1 MKKIFINNLLIAL
14 IFFFLLE
21 IFLKSFGLSDLR
33 GHGSELI
40 TKQKN
45 VETVVFGKKVY
56 LNSFGYR
63 SSSTQSK
70 YINKNKKIVFI
81 GDSVLFGSGV
91 NEEQTF
97 VSKLQNKNQE
107 FLYINAGIIGN
118 DLPEN
123 IDDIEKNFKLF
134 PGSEFIIIF
143 TLDDVENKTKQESN
157 SKTKKDNNFFNLVKN
172 NFFISRVNH
181 FLRTKSY
188 SYLWIKGLATN
199 PSKRYFEESLQNYKE
214 NDNINYFAKKI
225 EEMKI
230 FQKMN
235 SINITFVILP
245 YEYQT
250 RNNCK
255 KNNFTPQK
263 KIKNIFTEKKL
274 VFLDLTSAFCD
285 NKKPKNLY
293 LNFDPVHLS
302 VKGHELV
309 YEYLLYNLN

>member
-1 MKKIFINNLLIAL
+1 M
-14 IFFFLLE
+14 
-21 IFLKSFGLSDLR
+21 
-33 GHGSELI
+33 
-40 TKQKN
+40 
-45 VETVVFGKKVY
+45 
-56 LNSFGYR
+56 
-63 SSSTQSK
+63 
-70 YINKNKKIVFI
+70 
-81 GDSVLFGSGV
+81 
-91 NEEQTF
+91 
-97 VSKLQNKNQE
+97 
-107 FLYINAGIIGN
+107 YINAGIIGN

-134 PGSEFIIIF
+134 PGSEFVIIF

-255 KNNFTPQK
+255 KNNCLGTECFTCCEEQLDRK
-263 KIKNIFTEKKL
+263 KYPNLKSPDYIFKNDGRDISY
-274 VFLDLTSAFCD
+274 DQ
-285 NKKPKNLY
+285 
-293 LNFDPVHLS
+293 
-302 VKGHELV
+302 
-309 YEYLLYNLN
+309 